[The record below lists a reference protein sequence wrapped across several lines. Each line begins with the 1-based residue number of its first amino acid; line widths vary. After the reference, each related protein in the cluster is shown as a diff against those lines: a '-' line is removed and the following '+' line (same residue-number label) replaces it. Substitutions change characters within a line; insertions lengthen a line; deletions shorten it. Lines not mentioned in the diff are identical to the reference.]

1 MFYEAE
7 RSGDLPEDE
16 MRVTWRKDS
25 ALDDGA
31 DEGVDLAGGYYD
43 GKVLLHSRNFP
54 KINTLIYL
62 LILLSLFLFTY
73 SWRLCKIQFSTS
85 MGHDNVI
92 LGRYFLQRWV

>member
-43 GKVLLHSRNFP
+43 GKVLYTFY
-54 KINTLIYL
+54 K
-62 LILLSLFLFTY
+62 
-73 SWRLCKIQFSTS
+73 FSK
-85 MGHDNVI
+85 N
-92 LGRYFLQRWV
+92 

>member
-7 RSGDLPEDE
+7 RSGDLPEAE

-43 GKVLLHSRNFP
+43 GKVLLH
-54 KINTLIYL
+54 
-62 LILLSLFLFTY
+62 ILEIFQKLTHWYTY
-73 SWRLCKIQFSTS
+73 
-85 MGHDNVI
+85 
-92 LGRYFLQRWV
+92 

>member
-43 GKVLLHSRNFP
+43 GKVLLHILEIFQKLTDWYANNF
-54 KINTLIYL
+54 ITIFVY
-62 LILLSLFLFTY
+62 TC
-73 SWRLCKIQFSTS
+73 SW
-85 MGHDNVI
+85 
-92 LGRYFLQRWV
+92 